1 VKLAAGDGSHPAA
14 GHDLGMGRLACTIVV
29 SGELDQR
36 FDTAIE
42 GLSLTTV
49 DGMSEL
55 CGMLRD
61 QAQLQGVLRQ
71 LFDLGLEVVSFTAAP
86 LSDAVVDD
94 TL

>member
-1 VKLAAGDGSHPAA
+1 
-14 GHDLGMGRLACTIVV
+14 MGWLACTIVV
-29 SGELDQR
+29 AGELDQR
-36 FDTAIE
+36 FDTAID

-49 DGMSEL
+49 DGMTQLS
-55 CGMLRD
+55 GMLRD

-86 LSDAVVDD
+86 MFDPVIDD